1 MSFTKKLLQSW
12 FGKAV
17 LASAALGGFL
27 LMGGTPQ
34 ASAADFGRTEHRR
47 VEHRVGYDQMR
58 YHRAVARFGRRSPEA
73 RHWARVR
80 RMDIARREH
89 VRREFGR

>member
-1 MSFTKKLLQSW
+1 MSFTQKLLQSW
-12 FGKAV
+12 FGKAA

-27 LMGGTPQ
+27 LMGGAPQ
-34 ASAADFGRTEHRR
+34 ASAKDFTRTEHRR

-58 YHRAVARFGRRSPEA
+58 YHRAVRRYGRFSPQA

-80 RMDIARREH
+80 RMDAARREH
-89 VRREFGR
+89 MRREFGR